1 MEHILQGLP
10 GTPGSDGL
18 TGSLGPKV
26 THMMTRGESKI
37 DITHFFKLDS
47 VVQNIISLS
56 DC

>member
-56 DC
+56 NC